1 MKKYNYVI
9 NGVSYEVTISE
20 ESELSAKVEVNGELY
35 TVEKQKKGKGGE
47 AAQVVRQRPTPTP
60 AAAAAPVAAA
70 PVAAAPRPAAANTA
84 GGDAMPS
91 PLPGVV
97 TKVAVSQGQQVKE
110 GDLVVVL
117 ESMKMENELK
127 APRSG
132 RIVSVN
138 CAQGQQVIE
147 GDILLVIGD

>member
-20 ESELSAKVEVNGELY
+20 ESDFSAKVEVNGELY
-35 TVEKQKKGKGGE
+35 TVEKRKSGKGGE
-47 AAQVVRQRPTPTP
+47 STPVARPRVATP
-60 AAAAAPVAAA
+60 AVATAAPVATTAQ
-70 PVAAAPRPAAANTA
+70 PRPAANTA
-84 GGDAMPS
+84 GGDAMSS

-132 RIVSVN
+132 RVVSVN

>member
-47 AAQVVRQRPTPTP
+47 AAQVVRQRPTPAP
-60 AAAAAPVAAA
+60 AAAA

>member
-47 AAQVVRQRPTPTP
+47 AAQVVRQRATPASTP
-60 AAAAAPVAAA
+60 AAAAA

>member
-20 ESELSAKVEVNGELY
+20 ESDFLAKVEVNGELY
-35 TVEKQKKGKGGE
+35 TVEKRNSGKGGE
-47 AAQVVRQRPTPTP
+47 AAQVVRQRPTPAP
-60 AAAAAPVAAA
+60 AAAAA

>member
-1 MKKYNYVI
+1 MKKYTYVI
-9 NGVSYEVTISE
+9 NRVSYEVTISE
-20 ESELSAKVEVNGELY
+20 ESDLSAKVEVNGELY
-35 TVEKQKKGKGGE
+35 TVEKQKSGKD
-47 AAQVVRQRPTPTP
+47 ASQVASRPRP
-60 AAAAAPVAAA
+60 ATTAPHVAAA
-70 PVAAAPRPAAANTA
+70 PVASAPSQPRPVANTA

-97 TKVAVSQGQQVKE
+97 TRIAVSQGQQVKE

-132 RIVSVN
+132 RIVSIN
-138 CAQGQQVIE
+138 CGQGQQVIE